1 MISINF
7 LTIYLGNFNLFFEF
21 VLILSNKFLIYV
33 CVSFVRI
40 GADLIEKFASVYF
53 FSKKVLQNSL
63 GVRYL
68 KVKKT
73 ERDENTP
80 FFSTQHAL
88 GV

>member
-1 MISINF
+1 MF
-7 LTIYLGNFNLFFEF
+7 LDNFNSFFEF
-21 VLILSNKFLIYV
+21 VLILSNKFLMYV
-33 CVSFVRI
+33 CVSVVQI
-40 GADLIEKFASVYF
+40 GEDLIEKFASMYF